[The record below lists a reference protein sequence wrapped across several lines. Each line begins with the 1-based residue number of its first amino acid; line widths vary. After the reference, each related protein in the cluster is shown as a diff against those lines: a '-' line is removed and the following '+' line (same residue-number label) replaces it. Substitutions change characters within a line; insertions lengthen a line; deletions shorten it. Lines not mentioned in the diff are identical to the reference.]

1 MLSIKVLIMPVTPC
15 FRSAS
20 RLMLHV
26 IVILGS
32 GLLAATAQTSQRIVF
47 EDVSSVYHT
56 ENVGKDIFAFIAPEP
71 KVPIVSGN
79 SIAIIGSDAVLVVDS
94 GQFPELTRRMIADI
108 KSKTSKPVRYLVI
121 THWHSDHNTG
131 TAVYAAEFPGLSIIS
146 TPFTRQAMNDY
157 GPRILE
163 MQQKA
168 FPKAMERYKKALQA
182 GTNPDGTPM
191 TEGNKRYTSG
201 VLEVMGGLVPQ
212 LQGISYVGP
221 NVTFTA
227 QMNIDLGGRE
237 VSIFWPGNANTAGDA
252 VVYVP
257 DQKLLAT
264 GDILVWP
271 TPYATDSYIASWI
284 NVMDKLLAMDVSI
297 IIPGHGPVMHD
308 KSYMQTVRRLLADLN
323 NQTGQAVAQ
332 GLSLNDTKKKVTLQS
347 YKNELTQGIPERV
360 YAWDNYFMT
369 AVDSA
374 WKEHKGIPIDENPFP
389 PPAKK

>member
-1 MLSIKVLIMPVTPC
+1 MPVKPS
-15 FRSAS
+15 FGSAR
-20 RLMLHV
+20 RLWLHV
-26 IVILGS
+26 IFILVS
-32 GLLAATAQTSQRIVF
+32 GLLAATAQTSQKPVF
-47 EDVSSVYHT
+47 EDVASVYHM
-56 ENVGKDIFAFIAPEP
+56 ENVGKDIIAFIAPEP

-79 SIAIIGSDAVLVVDS
+79 SICIIGSEAVLVVDS
-94 GQFPELTRRMIADI
+94 GQFPALTRRMIADI
-108 KSKTSKPVRYLVI
+108 RSKTSKPVRYLVN
-121 THWHSDHNTG
+121 THWHGDHNIG
-131 TAVYAAEFPGLSIIS
+131 NAVYAAEFPGLSIIS

-157 GPRILE
+157 VPKMLE

-168 FPKAMERYKKALQA
+168 YPRAMERYKKALQA
-182 GTNPDGTPM
+182 GAKPDGTPM
-191 TEGNKRYTSG
+191 TEQEKRFTSG
-201 VLEVMGGLVPQ
+201 LLEVMGGLVPQ
-212 LQGISYVGP
+212 LQGIGYWGP
-221 NVTFTA
+221 NVTFNA

-271 TPYATDSYIASWI
+271 TPYATDSYIASWV
-284 NVMDKLLAMDVSI
+284 NVMDKLLAMDVST

-323 NQTGQAVAQ
+323 DQTGQAVAQ
-332 GLSLNDTKKKVTLQS
+332 GLSLDETKKKVTMQS
-347 YKNELTQGIPERV
+347 YKDQLTQGIPERV
-360 YAWDNYFMT
+360 YAWDNYFIT

>member
-1 MLSIKVLIMPVTPC
+1 MPGRPS
-15 FRSAS
+15 FGSAN
-20 RLMLHV
+20 RLMLRV
-26 IVILGS
+26 IFFLLS
-32 GLLAATAQTSQRIVF
+32 CLLAATAQTSQKIAF
-47 EDVSSVYHT
+47 EDVASVYHM
-56 ENVGKDIFAFIAPEP
+56 ENVGKDIIAFIAPEP

-94 GQFPELTRRMIADI
+94 GQFPALTRRMIADI
-108 KSKTSKPVRYLVI
+108 KSKTSKPVRYLVN

-131 TAVYAAEFPGLSIIS
+131 NAVYAAEFPGLSIIS

-157 GPRILE
+157 GPRMLE

-168 FPKAMERYKKALQA
+168 YPKAMEGYKKALQA
-182 GTNPDGTPM
+182 GANPNGSPM
-191 TEGNKRYTSG
+191 TEQDKRFTSG
-201 VLEVMGGLVPQ
+201 VIEVMGGLVPQ
-212 LQGISYVGP
+212 LQGIGYVGP

-271 TPYATDSYIASWI
+271 TPYATTSYIASWV
-284 NVMDKLLAMDVSI
+284 NVMDKLLAMDVAT

-308 KSYMQTVRRLLADLN
+308 KSYMQTVRQLLADLN
-323 NQTGQAVAQ
+323 EQTGQAVAQ
-332 GLSLNDTKKKVTLQS
+332 GLSLEDTKKKVTMQS
-347 YKNELTQGIPERV
+347 YKDQFTHGIPERV

-369 AVDSA
+369 AVEST
-374 WKEHKGIPIDENPFP
+374 WQEHKGIPIDENPFP